1 MDSFTPWFC
10 LDSSYL
16 DAAVI
21 GGNFVLYFLLGW
33 KLCVLYFLLGWKLWT
48 ASDIPCDV
56 IYIILE
62 RHCVKM
68 NENVNSSLNET
79 KDANTKEHHIT
90 NT

>member
-21 GGNFVLYFLLGW
+21 GGNF
-33 KLCVLYFLLGWKLWT
+33 VLYFLLGWKLWT